1 MLERYN
7 TVNKFATT
15 EIVIKKSRFISSV
28 TPIVSEIEAQNFI
41 EKIKKQHWSANHNV
55 FAYQI
60 GDNNEIQ
67 RCSDDGEPSGTAGL
81 PVLNVLRGK
90 DIKNTIIVVTRY
102 FGGIL
107 LGTGGLVRA
116 YGKSASEGVDA
127 AQIIEKILYKR
138 FDIQVDYNLSGKVQY
153 FLIQNSHVIKDTIY
167 TDTVKF
173 TVFVE
178 ILKLESFK
186 KDINN
191 ITNGNLI
198 IVESSTA
205 YGKRIEGDLI
215 LDELW

>member
-1 MLERYN
+1 MLEKYN

-28 TPIVSEIEAQNFI
+28 TPIANEIEAQNFI
-41 EKIKKQHWSANHNV
+41 EKIKKENWNATHNV

-81 PVLNVLRGK
+81 PVLDVLRGK
-90 DIKNTIIVVTRY
+90 DIKNTVIVVTRY
-102 FGGIL
+102 FGGTL

-116 YGKSASEGVDA
+116 YGKSASEGIEA
-127 AQIIEKILYKR
+127 AQIVEKILYKQ
-138 FDIQVDYNLSGKVQY
+138 FNIKVDYNLSGKIQY
-153 FLIQNSHVIKDTIY
+153 FFIQNNYIIKDTIY
-167 TDTVKF
+167 TDTVEF
-173 TVFVE
+173 IVLVE
-178 ILKLESFK
+178 VSRLKNFE

-198 IVESSTA
+198 MVEGSKV
-205 YGKRIEGDLI
+205 YGKYVEGNLI
-215 LDELW
+215 LDEL